1 MRIAVHRLVSL
12 AAACLVVASPT
23 LAPAT
28 SEAAGALPCRAHM
41 SDSTPADYST
51 VRVMV
56 KTAPGAHVRTVAHYK
71 TTDTV
76 KTRPANE
83 YGSATVPYDI
93 YSATPGYPVP
103 RQRDRVQEGPPTRTC
118 STSFTPHR

>member
-1 MRIAVHRLVSL
+1 
-12 AAACLVVASPT
+12 
-23 LAPAT
+23 
-28 SEAAGALPCRAHM
+28 M

-76 KTRPANE
+76 KTRTANE
-83 YGSATVPYDI
+83 HGSATVPYDI
-93 YSATPGYPVP
+93 YSATPGYPVHVSVTVSKKG
-103 RQRDRVQEGPPTRTC
+103 RPTRTC